1 VEPPK
6 IEVAVPGARRRVFYF
21 AAVISG
27 EWLVFEKFREG
38 FPKQVAKL
46 LNTKAKTQRKLR

>member
-1 VEPPK
+1 V
-6 IEVAVPGARRRVFYF
+6 VVPGARRRVFYF

-38 FPKQVAKL
+38 LPKQVARL
-46 LNTKAKTQRKLR
+46 LNTKAKTRRKLR